1 MHNTNSMK
9 FYNGESE
16 EMKQRSEKDINS
28 ISSSNLIQETIQF
41 IDFINE
47 KIIFNKMFNKM
58 FNKNKIF
65 TQKQTQKENITT
77 ISWNENL
84 INTKKDP
91 IEFMPHGIRKDCDI
105 RLSLVIYLNKWRFVI
120 NNSNE
125 CLPWRNVILENL
137 LLFKKNLIQDLKE
150 GNRYELCGC
159 NDIFRQSKED
169 HLWEMTQSHGPGH
182 YEDFPIFNQEDANSI
197 EETLSLWVVD
207 EDINIEEHEKKNM
220 EELMSWRHDLNKQV
234 EMLNLQI
241 DYFIRI
247 PHKVYQSEYFK
258 LASRIPQVCADIVI
272 SYL

>member
-1 MHNTNSMK
+1 MHKTNSMK

-65 TQKQTQKENITT
+65 TQTQTQKENITT
-77 ISWNENL
+77 ILWNENL
-84 INTKKDP
+84 INKKKDP

-105 RLSLVIYLNKWRFVI
+105 RLSLD
-120 NNSNE
+120 
-125 CLPWRNVILENL
+125 NL
-137 LLFKKNLIQDLKE
+137 LLFKKKLIQDLKE

-182 YEDFPIFNQEDANSI
+182 YEDFPIFNQEDVNSI

-207 EDINIEEHEKKNM
+207 EHINIEEHEKKNM

>member
-1 MHNTNSMK
+1 
-9 FYNGESE
+9 
-16 EMKQRSEKDINS
+16 
-28 ISSSNLIQETIQF
+28 
-41 IDFINE
+41 
-47 KIIFNKMFNKM
+47 
-58 FNKNKIF
+58 
-65 TQKQTQKENITT
+65 
-77 ISWNENL
+77 
-84 INTKKDP
+84 
-91 IEFMPHGIRKDCDI
+91 
-105 RLSLVIYLNKWRFVI
+105 VI

-125 CLPWRNVILENL
+125 CLPWRNVILDNL
-137 LLFKKNLIQDLKE
+137 LLFKKKLIQDLKE

-182 YEDFPIFNQEDANSI
+182 YEDFPIFNEEDANSI

-207 EDINIEEHEKKNM
+207 EHINIEEHEKKNM

-241 DYFIRI
+241 DYFTRI

>member
-65 TQKQTQKENITT
+65 TQTQTQKENITT
-77 ISWNENL
+77 ILWNENL

-105 RLSLVIYLNKWRFVI
+105 RL
-120 NNSNE
+120 
-125 CLPWRNVILENL
+125 
-137 LLFKKNLIQDLKE
+137 
-150 GNRYELCGC
+150 
-159 NDIFRQSKED
+159 
-169 HLWEMTQSHGPGH
+169 
-182 YEDFPIFNQEDANSI
+182 
-197 EETLSLWVVD
+197 
-207 EDINIEEHEKKNM
+207 
-220 EELMSWRHDLNKQV
+220 
-234 EMLNLQI
+234 
-241 DYFIRI
+241 
-247 PHKVYQSEYFK
+247 
-258 LASRIPQVCADIVI
+258 
-272 SYL
+272 

>member
-65 TQKQTQKENITT
+65 TQTQKENITT

-125 CLPWRNVILENL
+125 CLPWRNVILDNL
-137 LLFKKNLIQDLKE
+137 LLFKKKLIQDLKE
-150 GNRYELCGC
+150 
-159 NDIFRQSKED
+159 Q
-169 HLWEMTQSHGPGH
+169 
-182 YEDFPIFNQEDANSI
+182 
-197 EETLSLWVVD
+197 
-207 EDINIEEHEKKNM
+207 
-220 EELMSWRHDLNKQV
+220 EELAKRG
-234 EMLNLQI
+234 
-241 DYFIRI
+241 
-247 PHKVYQSEYFK
+247 
-258 LASRIPQVCADIVI
+258 
-272 SYL
+272 